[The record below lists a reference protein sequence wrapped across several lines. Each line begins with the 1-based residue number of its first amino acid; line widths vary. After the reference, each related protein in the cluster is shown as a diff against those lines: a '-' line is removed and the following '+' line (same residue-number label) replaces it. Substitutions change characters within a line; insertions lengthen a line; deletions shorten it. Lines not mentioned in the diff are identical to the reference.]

1 MNTAPLISF
10 VKRHKIKCSLLL
22 ILFIAYYFC
31 LPKPLFDKPYSTV
44 IESKDGYLLGAQIAR
59 DGQWRFPE
67 QDSIPYKFKQSII
80 YFEDEHFYKHWGINP
95 VAVCKAIVQNIKA
108 GKVVRGGS
116 TLTQQTMRLARNG
129 KKRSYFEKIIE
140 AIQSTRLEFKY
151 SKNRILTLYAS
162 QAPFGGNV
170 VGLDMAAWRY
180 FGVSPQ
186 QLSWAESA
194 TLAVL
199 PNAPKLIYPGKNQ
212 SILLSKRNQLLLKLY
227 QNQIIDIQTYEL
239 ALLEPLPQK
248 PHELPQIAP
257 HLLTEVSKK
266 TPQQRI
272 RTTIDYDIQQRA
284 NQIAQNYYNQYS
296 QSEIYNLSILV
307 VDVHTRNIVSYI
319 GNAPTTVAHQKDV
332 DVIQAARST
341 GSILKPFLYAA
352 VMDEA
357 ELLPETLIPD
367 VPTMISG
374 YSPKNYNLS
383 YEGAVPANRALSRSL
398 NIPSV
403 LMLQEYGVYRFY
415 EQLQKLRLRNINKH
429 PNHYGLSLILG
440 GAESNLWDLCQAYAG
455 MSSTLNYY
463 IESKGKY
470 RNDEMTA
477 LNWNQAVTRTFGEDA
492 RQKNGFGAG
501 AIWQTFEAMREV
513 NRPEGDE
520 AWKFYDSSLQ
530 IAWKTGTSFGN
541 RDGWAIGVSKNYVV
555 GIWVG
560 NATGEG
566 RPSLT
571 GVSSAAPILFDV
583 FNLLPRSAWFSTPYN
598 DLEEADICTESGY
611 LAQQNCPSKKGWI
624 VARAKKT
631 KTCPFHFLV
640 HLDSTEQYRVN
651 SSCEA
656 VDQIHSKSWFQIP
669 PIQAFYFKNYHI
681 NYVDLPPFRADC
693 LAQNTSQLDFIY
705 PKHQMTIYLTKN
717 FNSNLQPFVAKAA
730 SSSGNKTLFWY
741 LDNHYLGA
749 TTNYHEFEIKAATGT
764 HRLSITDIQGN
775 EKMIEIYI
783 NSTQ

>member
-1 MNTAPLISF
+1 MKTAAIPPFI
-10 VKRHKIKCSLLL
+10 KRHKIKSLLL
-22 ILFIAYYFC
+22 LALLISYYFC

-44 IESKDGYLLGAQIAR
+44 IESREGYLLGAQIAR

-67 QDSIPYKFKQSII
+67 QDSIPHKFKQSIR
-80 YFEDEHFYKHWGINP
+80 YFEDEHFYRHWGINP
-95 VAVCKAIVQNIKA
+95 VAIAKAIAQNIRA

-116 TLTQQTMRLARNG
+116 TLTQQTIRLARDG
-129 KKRSYFEKIIE
+129 KKRSYFEKLIE
-140 AIQSTRLEFKY
+140 AIQSTRLEFRY
-151 SKNRILTLYAS
+151 SKDRILTLYTS

-170 VGLDMAAWRY
+170 VGLDMASWRY

-212 SILLSKRNQLLLKLY
+212 QILLAKRNALLLKLHR
-227 QNQIIDIQTYEL
+227 NHVIDAQTYEL
-239 ALLEPLPQK
+239 ALEEPLPQK
-248 PHELPQIAP
+248 PHPLPQLAP
-257 HLLTEVSKK
+257 HLLTQVAKK
-266 TPQQRI
+266 TPQQRVQ
-272 RTTIDYDIQQRA
+272 TTLDYEVQRRA
-284 NQIAQNYYNQYS
+284 NQLAQNYHNLYS
-296 QSEIYNLSILV
+296 QSEIHNLAILV
-307 VDVHTRNIVSYI
+307 IDVNTRNTVAYI
-319 GNAPTTVAHQKDV
+319 GNAPTTAAHQKDV
-332 DVIQAARST
+332 DIIQAARST

-352 VMDEA
+352 VIDEA

-367 VPTMISG
+367 VPTQISG

-403 LMLQEYGVYRFY
+403 LMLQDYGVYRFY
-415 EQLQKLRLRNINKH
+415 EQLQKLQLRHINKH

-440 GAESNLWDLCQAYAG
+440 GAESSLWDLCQAYAG
-455 MSSTLNYY
+455 MSSTLNYFVS
-463 IESKGKY
+463 SKGKY
-470 RNDEMTA
+470 RKNEMTA
-477 LNWNQAVTRTFGEDA
+477 LNWNSAIRTDFGTEAV
-492 RQKNGFGAG
+492 QKTGLGAG

-541 RDGWAIGVSKNYVV
+541 RDGWAIGVNKDYVV

-583 FNLLPRSAWFSTPYN
+583 FNLLPRSPWFDTPYN
-598 DLEEADICTESGY
+598 DLEEADICVESGY
-611 LAQQNCPSKKGWI
+611 LAQQYCPSKKGWI

-631 KTCPFHFLV
+631 KSCPYHFLV
-640 HLDSTEQYRVN
+640 HLDANEQYRVN
-651 SSCEA
+651 SSCES
-656 VDQIHSKSWFQIP
+656 IENIRNKSWFQIP
-669 PIQAFYFKNYHI
+669 PIQAFYYKNYHV
-681 NYVDLPPFRADC
+681 NYIDLPPFRADC
-693 LAQNTSQLDFIY
+693 LAQNTAQLDFIY
-705 PKHQMTIYLTKN
+705 PKHQMTLYRTKD
-717 FNSNLQPFVAKAA
+717 FHSNLQPFVAKAA
-730 SSSGNKTLFWY
+730 ASSGNKTLFWY
-741 LDNHYLGA
+741 LDNQYLGA
-749 TTNYHEFEIKAATGT
+749 TTNFHEFEIKTTTGT
-764 HRLSITDIQGN
+764 HILSITDTHGN
-775 EKMIEIYI
+775 EKAIEIYV
-783 NSTQ
+783 NGK